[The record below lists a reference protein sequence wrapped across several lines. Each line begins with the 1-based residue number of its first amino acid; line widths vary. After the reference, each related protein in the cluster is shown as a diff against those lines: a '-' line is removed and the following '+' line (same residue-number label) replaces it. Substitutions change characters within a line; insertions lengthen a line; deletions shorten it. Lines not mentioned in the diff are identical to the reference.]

1 MLFVSSCPTA
11 AQLLKTLSGKFTCTS
26 RLAVHSYFAG
36 YSTRCKIRCFK
47 KPHIQSSVGAG
58 GILLLSLGDAD
69 SKGER
74 KTRDV
79 RQESI
84 I

>member
-11 AQLLKTLSGKFTCTS
+11 AQLLNSLSGKLTCKS
-26 RLAVHSYFAG
+26 RSAVHSYFAG
-36 YSTRCKIRCFK
+36 YSTRYKMRCFK
-47 KPHIQSSVGAG
+47 KPHIQSSVGVG
-58 GILLLSLGDAD
+58 GILLLSLEDAD

-74 KTRDV
+74 KAWDV

>member
-1 MLFVSSCPTA
+1 MLFVFSCPTA
-11 AQLLKTLSGKFTCTS
+11 AQLLKTLSGKLSCMS
-26 RLAVHSYFAG
+26 RSAVHSYFACS
-36 YSTRCKIRCFK
+36 STRCKIRCFK
-47 KPHIQSSVGAG
+47 KPHIQSSVGVG
-58 GILLLSLGDAD
+58 WILLLSLGDAD